1 MSGDPLHCRHC
12 DQVFDTLD
20 GFESH
25 MVAKH
30 PDRPRSD
37 AERPGF
43 IDATVAFDCYD

>member
-12 DQVFDTLD
+12 DQAFDSLD

-30 PDRPRSD
+30 PDRTRSD
-37 AERPGF
+37 AEWPGF
-43 IDATVAFDCYD
+43 IDETVAFDCYD

>member
-12 DQVFDTLD
+12 DQVFDSLNGHD
-20 GFESH
+20 AH

-37 AERPGF
+37 PERPGF

>member
-12 DQVFDTLD
+12 DQVFDSLD

-30 PDRPRSD
+30 PDIRSD
-37 AERPGF
+37 AERPVF
-43 IDATVAFDCYD
+43 IDETVAFDYYD